1 MSLSLSHQLC
11 SLMDDFLDS
20 KHDVLLVRLQVPIL
34 QKYIPK
40 VSNAPTIDFTPIRTK
55 WTQNGILDF
64 ATKVSPVLDQLVAN
78 YTISSSKALFD
89 IFFQSVYKTLI
100 AYATATN
107 KSISLPPP
115 RSSRN
120 A

>member
-1 MSLSLSHQLC
+1 MY
-11 SLMDDFLDS
+11 DILDS
-20 KHDVLLVRLQVPIL
+20 KPDALLVRLQVPIL
-34 QKYIPK
+34 QKSIPE
-40 VSNAPTIDFTPIRTK
+40 VSNAPTIDFIPIRTK

-64 ATKVSPVLDQLVAN
+64 SAKVSPILDQLVAN

-89 IFFQSVYKTLI
+89 IFFQSINKTLI

-115 RSSRN
+115 FLNHLNVLS
-120 A
+120 